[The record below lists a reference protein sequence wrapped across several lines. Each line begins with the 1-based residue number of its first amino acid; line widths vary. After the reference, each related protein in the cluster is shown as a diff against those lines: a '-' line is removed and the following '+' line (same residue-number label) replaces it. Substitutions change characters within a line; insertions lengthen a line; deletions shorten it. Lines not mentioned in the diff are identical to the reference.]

1 MFVLVFVSKIRNRA
15 HKKKGGWAFSCLRNG
30 NKKKKKGVA
39 LWSSGM
45 ILALGARGP
54 EFDSPLGPFFLFVS
68 HDLSITAILAL
79 RRKNNKLS
87 LFLSNSSFA
96 K

>member
-1 MFVLVFVSKIRNRA
+1 MKENDRLSR
-15 HKKKGGWAFSCLRNG
+15 LRNG
-30 NKKKKKGVA
+30 IGKERRQVA

-54 EFDSPLGPFFLFVS
+54 EFDSPLGPFFLFVR
-68 HDLSITAILAL
+68 HDLPITAILAL